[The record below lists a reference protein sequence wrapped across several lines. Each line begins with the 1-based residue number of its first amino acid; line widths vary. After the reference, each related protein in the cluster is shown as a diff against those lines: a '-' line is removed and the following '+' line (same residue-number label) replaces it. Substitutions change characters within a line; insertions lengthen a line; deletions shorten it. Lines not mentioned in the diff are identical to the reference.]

1 LATITLN
8 RKVLIKVIVSQEFK
22 DSFIK
27 QLEVLISE
35 IKTNIEKLKS
45 EESKL
50 LLNVGS
56 SFSAQELGNI
66 RARISKE
73 RESQETAKKE
83 IENKI
88 NEVKNLEI
96 GTLYPYASIDGTV
109 DIKEGDNLWE
119 KLNGSEITVR
129 DGIVISIKT

>member
-27 QLEVLISE
+27 QLEILISE
-35 IKTNIEKLKS
+35 INTNIEKLKS

-56 SFSAQELGNI
+56 SFSTQELANI
-66 RARISKE
+66 RARLSKE
-73 RESQETAKKE
+73 RESQEATKK
-83 IENKI
+83 
-88 NEVKNLEI
+88 
-96 GTLYPYASIDGTV
+96 
-109 DIKEGDNLWE
+109 
-119 KLNGSEITVR
+119 R
-129 DGIVISIKT
+129 DRK

>member
-22 DSFIK
+22 ESFNK

-35 IKTNIEKLKS
+35 INTNIEKLKS

-56 SFSAQELGNI
+56 SFSTQELTNI
-66 RARISKE
+66 RSRLSKE
-73 RESQETAKKE
+73 RESQEATKKE

-88 NEVKNLEI
+88 NEVKSLEI

-129 DGIVISIKT
+129 DGIVISIKS

>member
-73 RESQETAKKE
+73 RESQETAKKR
-83 IENKI
+83 NRK
-88 NEVKNLEI
+88 
-96 GTLYPYASIDGTV
+96 
-109 DIKEGDNLWE
+109 
-119 KLNGSEITVR
+119 
-129 DGIVISIKT
+129 

>member
-27 QLEVLISE
+27 QLEILISE
-35 IKTNIEKLKS
+35 INTNIEKLKS

-56 SFSAQELGNI
+56 SFSTQELANI
-66 RARISKE
+66 RARLSKE
-73 RESQETAKKE
+73 RESQEATKKE

-88 NEVKNLEI
+88 NEVKTLGIEP
-96 GTLYPYASIDGTV
+96 LYPYASIDGIV

-129 DGIVISIKT
+129 DGIVISIKS